1 MSRAMS
7 QQENTRRSMQ
17 RRQGFTLVEIMVS
30 LAIAGTALVAIFSM
44 QESVARGNA
53 LSREMATATAA
64 TRVWTERL
72 KRDTLL
78 WTGVTPNGH
87 YLRPENINAGWR
99 YLTALEPIQ
108 ATDGANL
115 IESPAFDWMGNES
128 TTAAQQHFCTI
139 FRLSWVRMGETLR
152 ADVITWWNRKGAT
165 DCSQSDTIVPRLVDI
180 SEGFRHVAVSTVL
193 RRNPQ

>member
-1 MSRAMS
+1 MS
-7 QQENTRRSMQ
+7 QIAKRRPTSA
-17 RRQGFTLVEIMVS
+17 RRRGFTLIEIMIS

-53 LSREMATATAA
+53 LSREMTTATAA
-64 TRVWTERL
+64 TRVWAERL

-78 WTGVTPNGH
+78 WTGVSPNGQ

-99 YLTALEPIQ
+99 YLTTLIPIE

-128 TTAAQQHFCTI
+128 TITAEQHFCTI

-165 DCSQSDTIVPRLVDI
+165 DCAESDTIVPRLVNI

>member
-1 MSRAMS
+1 MSRATKKS
-7 QQENTRRSMQ
+7 ATLS
-17 RRQGFTLVEIMVS
+17 RRQGFTLIEIMVS

-53 LSREMATATAA
+53 LSREMSTATAA
-64 TRVWTERL
+64 TRIWVERL

-87 YLRPENINAGWR
+87 YLKPENINAGWR
-99 YLTALEPIQ
+99 YLAAPEPIQ
-108 ATDGANL
+108 TTGGGTL
-115 IESPAFDWMGNES
+115 IEAPAFDWMGNE
-128 TTAAQQHFCTI
+128 TTQADEQHFCTI

-152 ADVITWWNRKGAT
+152 ADVITWWNRRGAT
-165 DCSQSDTIVPRLVDI
+165 DCAESDTVVPRLVDI
-180 SEGFRHVAVSTVL
+180 AEGFRHVAASIVL